1 MRVSHI
7 LKGTRP
13 VAVELA
19 LYFGQAI
26 DQSQQYWLNPQ
37 SDYVLKTS
45 EAAIAERLNE
55 VPNLS
60 PG

>member
-1 MRVSHI
+1 M
-7 LKGTRP
+7 

-37 SDYVLKTS
+37 SVYVLKTS